1 MILTIIY
8 LGKKMGIIVNK
19 QDSDDEITRR
29 INADLRAKA
38 LETVE
43 IDDEVANPDLAEDAE
58 YLKDLKKTGR
68 FGWVWL
74 VLIGLAILSVISIV
88 AM

>member
-1 MILTIIY
+1 
-8 LGKKMGIIVNK
+8 MGIIVNK
-19 QDSDDEITRR
+19 QNDNDDITRR

-38 LETVE
+38 TETIE
-43 IDDEVANPDLAEDAE
+43 MDDSVANPDLAEDAE
-58 YLKDLKKTGR
+58 YLRDLKKTGR